1 MYSLFKNVILVMKN
15 LNYLLLKL
23 ILFFIVEINFIN
35 NVLIKIKI
43 NSGLVKESIAP
54 LSDNLTIKVITVDGE
69 KTLQCLAIQQN
80 Q

>member
-1 MYSLFKNVILVMKN
+1 MKT
-15 LNYLLLKL
+15 
-23 ILFFIVEINFIN
+23 
-35 NVLIKIKI
+35 IKYNGTLTIF